1 MEVVKMNINVGG
13 GLINHLVIKEDKV
26 YRFVEDGLMIYN
38 YNQQDI
44 DTLIDKILEQEYDDN
59 FVSTIEY
66 DINTFNKISKENI
79 FSIIEKY
86 NIEKGRYR

>member
-38 YNQQDI
+38 YNQEDI
-44 DTLIDKILEQEYDDN
+44 DTLIEKLLEQEYDDN
-59 FVSTIEY
+59 FVVILEY
-66 DINTFNKISKENI
+66 GINTFNKISKENML
-79 FSIIEKY
+79 SMIEKY
-86 NIEKGRYR
+86 NKED